1 MSLMQWF
8 KNLFSPKPA
17 GAAKGGVERA
27 KSLPGRNEPCWCGS
41 GKKYKQCHLRKDSE
55 DLREAAYAAQAAKMA
70 ARNAGKNVV
79 TGGGKSGGAAKARK
93 SEEYKEWKGGGKPAR

>member
-8 KNLFSPKPA
+8 KNLFTPRSTPP
-17 GAAKGGVERA
+17 GTSQRDQ
-27 KSLPGRNEPCWCGS
+27 LPGRNEPCWCGS

-55 DLREAAYAAQAAKMA
+55 DRREAAYAAQAAKMA

-79 TGGGKSGGAAKARK
+79 TGGKAGPAKARK
-93 SEEYKEWKGGGKPAR
+93 AQEFKEWKGGGKSAQ